1 MTKPKPVSSFRGD
14 LEELESITQ
23 RLEDES
29 IDLDEALVAFERG
42 NELVGRLKTQLE
54 AAELRVKAIGNQSDK
69 ASQDKK
75 D

>member
-1 MTKPKPVSSFRGD
+1 
-14 LEELESITQ
+14 
-23 RLEDES
+23 
-29 IDLDEALVAFERG
+29 VAFERG

>member
-1 MTKPKPVSSFRGD
+1 MTKPKPASSFRGD

-54 AAELRVKAIGNQSDK
+54 AAELRVKAIGSQSDK
-69 ASQDKK
+69 APLDKK